1 MCRWAAY
8 LGTPIYLEELLSIPG
23 HSLIDQSRAAT
34 ECKTATNADG
44 FGVAWYGEKPE
55 PGLYRDVFP
64 AWSDPNL
71 ALLAHTVRSGAFL
84 AHVRAST
91 GAATSRNNCHPFSH
105 GRWSFMHN
113 GQIGGFGGFRRSAD
127 MGVSEALYPFRRG
140 ATDSELLFL
149 YALEAGLDT
158 DPMGAMIGAHRTL
171 EAMSVAKGA
180 APHLRSSAAWSCGAR
195 LYALRL
201 SSDHIA
207 PSVYYRWS
215 DRCNGWAVVSE
226 PLEVDQDGWTEL
238 PPGHG
243 AMFEEERVEVIKIAA
258 SRREVPPPAVSCRDV
273 SPPDVSPPEVSRR
286 EALRP

>member
-8 LGTPIYLEELLSIPG
+8 LGQAIYLEDLLSSPG

-34 ECKTATNADG
+34 QSKTAINADG
-44 FGVAWYGEKPE
+44 FGVAWYGARAE

-71 ALLAHTVRSGAFL
+71 ASLARTVKSGAFL

-113 GQIGGFGGFRRSAD
+113 GQIGGFDRFRRQAD
-127 MGVSEALYPFRRG
+127 MGVSDALYGHRKG

-149 YALEAGLDT
+149 YALEAGLDA
-158 DPMGAMIGAHRTL
+158 DPVGTIVAAHRTL
-171 EAMSVAKGA
+171 ENMSRAQGA
-180 APHLRSSAAWSCGAR
+180 TPHLRSSAAWSDGQR

-215 DRCNGWAVVSE
+215 ESRAGWAVVSE
-226 PLEVDQDGWTEL
+226 PLEVGQGGWCEL
-238 PPGHG
+238 QPGH
-243 AMFEEERVEVIKIAA
+243 AAVFEDDRVEV
-258 SRREVPPPAVSCRDV
+258 RAV
-273 SPPDVSPPEVSRR
+273 
-286 EALRP
+286 